1 MKILATTL
9 FFSLALA
16 STGAHAAGAEHG
28 KSGSQIAAELQEA
41 KLTWQYTFGEMDYPA
56 ALPRTSSLTEQE
68 VRAEI
73 QQAKVNGEYTFGEL
87 DYPPVAR
94 QAAGCGRADIERPEK
109 KAATL
114 VAAFLLKLGVI
125 S

>member
-28 KSGSQIAAELQEA
+28 KSGSQVAAELQEA
-41 KLTWQYTFGEMDYPA
+41 KLTGQYTFGEMDYPA

-68 VRAEI
+68 VRAEL
-73 QQAKVNGEYTFGEL
+73 QQAKANGEYTFGEL

-94 QAAGCGRADIERPEK
+94 
-109 KAATL
+109 
-114 VAAFLLKLGVI
+114 
-125 S
+125 